1 MAGTASTNTLIVVV
15 PTEVVMD
22 LTGDENAL
30 LQQVPKS
37 GGTAGN
43 RAIQRKLGWEDDRY
57 WAVRDALVDK
67 NLIVRGKGRGGTVRL
82 LTHETT
88 ETVTVP
94 VAVAV
99 DDARETSQKIE
110 AAVRREVE
118 LYEPMATVIRG
129 DWSRDRRATPLAV
142 EITALQGRRST
153 GGTWSRPDIVSVE
166 IKTYAYV
173 PGKFLEVVTFEIKPF
188 DSINVQAVYEALA
201 HRRSA
206 THSYV
211 VLDVPKTSGTTL
223 TDAVEDVR
231 LVARSH
237 GIGLIIAG
245 KPDDYDTWDEL
256 EEAHRVQ
263 PDPSRLDTFI
273 STQLC
278 EATRSKI
285 ARGLR

>member
-1 MAGTASTNTLIVVV
+1 MGGLV
-15 PTEVVMD
+15 D
-22 LTGDENAL
+22 LTSDEDAL
-30 LQQVPKS
+30 LQELPKT
-37 GGTAGN
+37 GATAGN
-43 RAIQRKLGWEDDRY
+43 RAVLRKLGWDDDRY
-57 WAVRDALVDK
+57 WAARDALVDK
-67 NLIVRGKGRGGTVRL
+67 NLIVRGRGRGGTVRL
-82 LTHETT
+82 LTGEAS

-94 VAVAV
+94 VAVEV
-99 DDARETSQKIE
+99 DGASDNSQKIQ
-110 AAVRREVE
+110 AAVRREIE

-129 DWSRDRRATPLAV
+129 GWSRDRRASPLSV
-142 EITALQGRRST
+142 EVTALQGRRAT

-173 PGKFLEVVTFEIKPF
+173 PGKYLEVVTFEIKAF
-188 DSINVQAVYEALA
+188 DAINVQAVYEALA

-211 VLDVPKTSGTTL
+211 VLDVPKTSGATL
-223 TDAVEDVR
+223 ADAVEDVR

-245 KPDDYDTWDEL
+245 RPDDYDTWDEL

-273 STQLC
+273 STQLS
-278 EATRSKI
+278 EGTRSKI